1 VIIIRLLHPLTGWV
15 LAPAMFLAP
24 AVGLVSGTGGMAE
37 AAVTF
42 RCQVSTTAIAFG
54 LYSPLNANGD
64 AAAGS
69 WTVIC
74 HATGT
79 GSATVAGTLT
89 LSTGFSG
96 NYASRFMESGTNRLN
111 YNIYLTPAYAQIIGN
126 GTAGTY
132 APSATGTV
140 TAGQAYEVT
149 GTMYGYVPPAQ
160 DVAPGSY
167 SDAIILTVTY

>member
-1 VIIIRLLHPLTGWV
+1 MALT
-15 LAPAMFLAP
+15 AH
-24 AVGLVSGTGGMAE
+24 

-42 RCQVSTTAIAFG
+42 GCQVSASAITFG
-54 LYSPLNANGD
+54 AYNPLNASGT

-74 HATGT
+74 NATGA

-89 LSTGFSG
+89 LSTGYSG
-96 NYASRFMESGTNRLN
+96 NYASRYMVSGSGKLY
-111 YNIYLTPAYAQIIGN
+111 YNIYLTPGYAQIIGN

-140 TAGQAYEVT
+140 TAGQAYQVT
-149 GTMYGYVPPAQ
+149 GTMYGLVPASQ

-167 SDAIILTVTY
+167 ADSIIVTVTY